1 MLLMH
6 LLSVVNLTFVSHG
19 LPLATLLVPT
29 ADPFQS
35 IKGLA
40 DAVNTGV
47 KIVGGSIFVIAVSV
61 AGIMRMV
68 AFGSERR
75 IALSNMALTAA
86 VIGLVIML
94 LGLGLQNF
102 IQTSLK

>member
-1 MLLMH
+1 MFASLITL
-6 LLSVVNLTFVSHG
+6 VNLLVIADIPG
-19 LPLATLLVPT
+19 LTNLLNTINT
-29 ADPFQS
+29 A
-35 IKGLA
+35 
-40 DAVNTGV
+40 VTGV
-47 KIVGGSIFVIAVSV
+47 GATVFLISVAV

-94 LGLGLQNF
+94 LAGALHTFISNGLAG
-102 IQTSLK
+102 K